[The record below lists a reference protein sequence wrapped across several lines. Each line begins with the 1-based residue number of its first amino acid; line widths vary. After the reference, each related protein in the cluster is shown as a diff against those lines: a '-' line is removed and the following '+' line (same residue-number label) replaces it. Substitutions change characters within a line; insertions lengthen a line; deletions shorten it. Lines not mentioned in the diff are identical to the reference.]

1 MMTIPEDNCHEEAKA
16 LLADIEL
23 AQKLFAELEAA
34 LLELKEKPEDIER
47 VNRVFRSIDNLKG
60 GSKR

>member
-1 MMTIPEDNCHEEAKA
+1 MMTMSEDNCHKEAQT

-34 LLELKEKPEDIER
+34 LLELKEQPENVEL
-47 VNRVFRSIDNLKG
+47 VSRVFRSIDNLKG
-60 GSKR
+60 GGKR